1 MTLNGAVQIFLY
13 VAVLLALV
21 KPLGGYMAR
30 VFEGKPCG
38 LDRTLG
44 PIERLIYRICGV
56 RDGEEMNWQTYAGA
70 MLLFSTAGVLLLYAL
85 QRLQGLLPLNPQGFG
100 AVAPDLSFNTATS
113 FVTNTN
119 WQAYGGES
127 TMSYVTQMLG
137 LTVQNFASA
146 ATGIAIAVAL
156 IRGFARR
163 STQFIGNFWVDLTRC
178 TLYILL
184 PISLLIALVLV
195 AQGAIQT
202 LDGYKTVKVVQPTT
216 YDNPVN
222 DASGKPVLDEK
233 GQPKTEKATL
243 TDQVVAVGPVAS
255 QVAIKHLGTNGGGFF
270 NANAAHPFESP
281 TPLTDFLLLLAETAI
296 AAALTY
302 TFGLMVGD
310 TRQGWAL
317 LAAMMIVYVVFIIGA
332 YWAESAGNPT
342 LASLGVDQ
350 TASALQPGGNM
361 EGKEARL
368 GIPRSVMMATAS
380 TATSTGAVNSMHDS
394 FTPLG
399 GLVPIIMM
407 HFGEVILGG
416 VGAGLYGMLA
426 FAVVA
431 VFVAGLMVG
440 RTPEYL
446 GKKIEAYEMKMASL
460 IILIMPIVVLAF
472 TAVAVV
478 TTAGKSSIANP
489 GAHGFSEILYA
500 FSSMGNNNGS
510 AFAGLNAN
518 TPFYNVAGGVVMLI
532 ERFWFAVPVLALA
545 GALARKKLVPA
556 GAGTLPTHTPLFVFW
571 LIGVLVTVGA
581 LTFFPAWALGPIAE
595 HLQMVAR

>member
-1 MTLNGAVQIFLY
+1 LTLNGAVQIFLY

-21 KPLGGYMAR
+21 KPFGGYMAR

-38 LDRTLG
+38 LDHILG

-56 RDGEEMNWQTYAGA
+56 RDGEEMNWQTYAVA

-85 QRLQGLLPLNPQGFG
+85 QRVQGLLPLNPQGFG

-156 IRGFARR
+156 IRGFVRR

-184 PISLLIALVLV
+184 PISLLIALLLV

-243 TDQVVAVGPVAS
+243 TEQVVAVGPVAS
-255 QVAIKHLGTNGGGFF
+255 QVAIKHFGTNGGGFF

-302 TFGLMVGD
+302 AFGMMVGD

-317 LAAMMIVYVVFIIGA
+317 LAAMMIVLVVSIGLA
-332 YWAESAGNPT
+332 YKAESAGTPV
-342 LASLGVDQ
+342 LAALGADQ
-350 TASALQPGGNM
+350 TASAVQPGGNM

-446 GKKIEAYEMKMASL
+446 GKKIEAYEMKMASI

-478 TTAGKSSIANP
+478 TTAGKSSIANL

>member
-1 MTLNGAVQIFLY
+1 MTLNGYVQIFLY
-13 VAVLLALV
+13 VVVLLALV
-21 KPLGGYMAR
+21 KPLGWYMAR

-38 LDRTLG
+38 LDRVLG
-44 PIERLIYRICGV
+44 PIERLIYKVCGA
-56 RDGEEMNWQTYAGA
+56 RAGEEMGWKTYAVA
-70 MLLFSTAGVLLLYAL
+70 MLLFNAAGLLLLYAL
-85 QRLQGLLPLNPQGFG
+85 QRVQGVLPLNPPGFG
-100 AVAPDLSFNTATS
+100 AVAPDLSFNTAAS
-113 FVTNTN
+113 FITNTN
-119 WQAYGGES
+119 WQAYGGEA
-127 TMSYVTQMLG
+127 TMSYLTQMAG

-146 ATGIAIAVAL
+146 ATGIAIAAAL

-163 STQFIGNFWVDLTRC
+163 STQFIGNFWVDLTRS

-184 PISLLIALVLV
+184 PMSMVIALVLV
-195 AQGAIQT
+195 AQGGVQT
-202 LDGYKTVKVVQPTT
+202 LDGYKTVKVVQPTG
-216 YDNPVN
+216 YDNPVT
-222 DASGKPVLDEK
+222 DKEGKPVLDEK

-243 TDQVVAVGPVAS
+243 TDQSVAVGPVAS
-255 QVAIKHLGTNGGGFF
+255 QVAIKHLGTNGGGFM
-270 NANAAHPFESP
+270 NANAAHPYESP
-281 TPLTDFLLLLAETAI
+281 TPFTDFLLLLAETVI
-296 AAALTY
+296 AVALTY
-302 TFGLMVGD
+302 TFGMMVGD
-310 TRQGWAL
+310 TRQGWAI
-317 LAAMMIVYVVFIIGA
+317 LAAMMLVLVVAVGVA
-332 YWAESAGNPT
+332 YWAEASGNPL
-342 LASLGVDQ
+342 LAALGVDQ
-350 TASALQPGGNM
+350 AASALQPGGNM

-368 GIPRSVMMATAS
+368 GVPRSILMATAS
-380 TATSTGAVNSMHDS
+380 TSTSTGAVNAMHDS

-426 FAVVA
+426 FVVVA

-446 GKKIEAYEMKMASL
+446 GKKIEAYEMKMASI

-472 TAVAVV
+472 TAVAVI
-478 TTAGKSSIANP
+478 TAAGKSSIANP

-500 FSSMGNNNGS
+500 YSSMGNNNGS
-510 AFAGLNAN
+510 AFGGLNAN
-518 TPFYNVAGGVVMLI
+518 TPFYNVTGGVVMLI

-545 GALARKKLVPA
+545 GSVARKKQVPA

-595 HLQMVAR
+595 HLQMVAQ